1 MGRRPCLMVCLA
13 LLPLFVS
20 GQEAGLSWLPAPGTY
35 TSARVSLAL
44 PPGAFAEYRFVG
56 EGDGFWRPLTDAL
69 ELSAFPRE
77 ERTYVIQARVA
88 DGRGVLESEARYVID
103 RLPPSAP
110 AFSPPSGSYEG
121 PLDLRLSAEEGAT
134 ILYSLAASDRP
145 SSGFLV
151 YDEAVSVP
159 RIDRPRDGTRG
170 WALIAYAVDSSGNP
184 GPVVTARY
192 EIEPNPRGAS
202 SLGDRK
208 EPPGPQSAFPPAVAE
223 GGALEPRI
231 ERRAPGKVRVLF
243 RSSDTRRV
251 FAAVNP
257 RVPSDIGVYTELPL
271 VSGEASME
279 LTAPMGWTGPLKVRY
294 AVLEDGQ
301 FRLAPEPVEV
311 AFSYEDPRERPPP
324 PPEPEII
331 VSPGTNSALVSWPP
345 FPFTVE
351 WAVGDGSFTPY
362 AGPVS
367 VTTAGDGTEKAI
379 RYRSRGEGGAVSE
392 ERLLR
397 LAPEARV
404 GIPEI
409 AGFPEGGLTNRA
421 VKPRVPAGSIVRYE
435 VSTEGLPLRVT
446 TASAL
451 LDDSTAF
458 EGEDGKETRYTVR
471 LRAFGDSSGQA
482 EGSDE
487 RFASFVV
494 DRLSPPVPTLLP
506 ESLSEDSEADR
517 RIAFQPQDGTI
528 RFAVAER
535 GTAGDPVFSD
545 YEGPVTLA
553 GNGDRAVSYEVY
565 AYAVDAAGNRSGTVV
580 PISVRIDRASVYVAA
595 WGNDGNAGGS
605 RNPLGSLAAGVEE
618 AVRAG
623 KRFVRVQGDV
633 PIGGTLR
640 PKAALEILGGCD
652 ESWEPAADRRSRIDV
667 GGYAGPVFNVNG
679 TEFVLRN
686 LDLEAA
692 GGKEIVIAEVTEGLF
707 KAYGLSTHISTAGE
721 AAFIRARESR
731 VELHDCS
738 LILAECLFARGVAAQ
753 GGQTLVRDFSL
764 DAREGIGYLTGFSF
778 EGGVASI
785 SGLRSETRTGNGFTL
800 LRSVRAQ
807 TDFRDSYAKEE
818 GSGYCE
824 AFHFEG
830 GEAALYQ
837 SSFDLSCDGK
847 LTFVSLEGSAGDVL
861 YATVALSSR
870 QAVFLAM
877 KEAQARVGNTIAMN
891 RRGEGVFLSTD
902 AVPRRGTVVR
912 NALSGFRLFIEG
924 PAPAATVDALNLIA
938 APPDG
943 PNFVEPFGMSELKT
957 LRGLPALSPSSQ
969 GVNGAYPLD
978 IPEPPLGSQDIQAT
992 RRDVGALEVSR

>member
-1 MGRRPCLMVCLA
+1 MGRRPCLIVCLA

-20 GQEAGLSWLPAPGTY
+20 GQEARLPWFPAPGTY
-35 TSARVSLAL
+35 TSARVSLVL
-44 PPGAFAEYRFVG
+44 PPGASAEYRFVG
-56 EGDGFWRPLTDAL
+56 EGDGLWRPLADAL

-77 ERTYVIQARVA
+77 ERTYVLQARVS

-103 RLPPSAP
+103 RSPPPAP
-110 AFSPPSGSYEG
+110 AVSPPSGSYEG
-121 PLDLRLSAEEGAT
+121 PLDLRLSAEEGAR
-134 ILYSLAASDRP
+134 IFYSLSASDRP

-170 WALIAYAVDSSGNP
+170 WTLFAYAVDSSGNP
-184 GPVVTARY
+184 GPVATARY
-192 EIEPNPRGAS
+192 EIEPNPRGAL

-208 EPPGPQSAFPPAVAE
+208 EPSEPQSASLPAIAE
-223 GGALEPRI
+223 DGALESRI
-231 ERRAPGKVRVLF
+231 ERRAPGKVRILF

-251 FAAVNP
+251 FAAVSP
-257 RVPSDIGVYTELPL
+257 RVPSDVGAYTELPL

-279 LTAPMGWTGPLKVRY
+279 LTAPVGWTGPLKVRY
-294 AVLEDGQ
+294 AVLEDGR

-311 AFSYEDPRERPPP
+311 AFYYDDPRERPPP
-324 PPEPEII
+324 PPEPEIL
-331 VSPGTNSALVSWPP
+331 VSPGTESALISWPP

-362 AGPVS
+362 AAPVS
-367 VTTAGDGTEKAI
+367 VTTVGDGTGQTV
-379 RYRSRGEGGAVSE
+379 RYRSVGKGGAVSE

-397 LAPEARV
+397 LTPEVRA

-409 AGFPEGGLTNRA
+409 EGFPEGGLTNRA
-421 VKPRVPAGSIVRYE
+421 VTPRVPSGAIVRYE
-435 VSTEGLPLRVT
+435 VSTEGLPPPVT
-446 TASAL
+446 AASAL

-482 EGSDE
+482 AGSDE
-487 RFASFVV
+487 RFISFVV
-494 DRLSPPVPTLLP
+494 DRLSPPVPTLSQ
-506 ESLSEDSEADR
+506 ESLSEDPEADR

-545 YEGPVTLA
+545 YEGPVILA
-553 GNGDRAVSYEVY
+553 GTGDRAVSYEVY

-580 PISVRIDRASVYVAA
+580 PISVRIDRASVYVAS
-595 WGNDGNAGGS
+595 WGSDENAGGS

-618 AVRAG
+618 AARAG

-640 PKAALEILGGCD
+640 PKAAVEILGGCD

-667 GGYAGPVFNVNG
+667 EGYAGPVFSVNG
-679 TEFVLRN
+679 TELVLRN

-707 KAYGLSTHISTAGE
+707 KAYGLSTHISNAGE
-721 AAFIRARESR
+721 AVFIRARDSR
-731 VELHDCS
+731 VEVYDCS
-738 LILAECLFARGVAAQ
+738 LVLTECLFARGMAAW
-753 GGQTLVRDFSL
+753 GGQTLVRGFSL

-785 SGLRSETRTGNGFTL
+785 SGVRSETRTGNGFTL
-800 LRSVRAQ
+800 LRGVRAQ
-807 TDFRDSYAKEE
+807 TDFRDSYANEE

-824 AFHFEG
+824 AFHFER

-847 LTFVSLEGSAGDVL
+847 LTFVSLDGSAGDVL
-861 YATVALSSR
+861 YITAALSSR
-870 QAVFLAM
+870 KAVFMTM
-877 KEAQARVGNTIAMN
+877 KDAQARIGNTIAMN

-912 NALSGFRLFIEG
+912 NALAGFRLLVEG
-924 PAPAATVDALNLIA
+924 PASAATVDALNLIA

-943 PNFVEPFGMSELKT
+943 PNFVESFGMSELKT
-957 LRGLPALSPSSQ
+957 MRGLPALSPSSQ
-969 GVNGAYPLD
+969 GVNGAYPLA
-978 IPEPPLGSQDIQAT
+978 IPEPPLGSQDIQAI